1 MAMTESVPE
10 FIFVKSLV
18 LPMGDNGQ
26 VYDGFCGKNLP
37 WFKVVMES
45 VLREAS
51 GLSYK

>member
-26 VYDGFCGKNLP
+26 VYDGFCGKTFP
-37 WFKVVMES
+37 D
-45 VLREAS
+45 LR
-51 GLSYK
+51 L